1 MLGLKIRLLSTGIG
15 WTVMACVTISHAL
28 AQNNSENSTPRK
40 VKLRIPSGLELGIG
54 GGYVL
59 PHRALMQHLVTDHSK
74 RMTIAY
80 GKHITG
86 GWTERRKPRG
96 THWQG
101 IELGWTDLGGESLG
115 SIASAVW
122 ITRFPGS
129 KWSNGELGI
138 GVGWSSRPWDVVE
151 APSSV
156 AISTRWN
163 AGLHAAW
170 SILLFEGERSAWTA
184 KVRFTHFSN
193 GALSLPNL
201 GVNNIGVDLQHQ
213 WRENHH
219 LPQQKLK
226 DYQTKNRTP
235 FAIEMSVRGGA
246 RDVGLPGGAL
256 HPIFNLHLLG
266 HHKFKR
272 SQSARW
278 VLANDI
284 GYNQSLRVS
293 GRASGDG
300 RPVDRLQY
308 AALGGVRWDFNRI
321 QITALQGWM
330 ITNPDLD
337 LGSSHLMVTMHYEC
351 NSAVSVELGLKSFQF
366 RADYP
371 YLGIRHQFCSQR
383 NRNNSK

>member
-1 MLGLKIRLLSTGIG
+1 MLGLKNRSIAIGIG
-15 WTVMACVTISHAL
+15 WTAMALVTSSHVI
-28 AQNNSENSTPRK
+28 AQTNAENSTHRN
-40 VKLRIPSGLELGIG
+40 VALRIPAGLELGIG
-54 GGYVL
+54 SGYVL

-74 RMTIAY
+74 HMTIAY
-80 GKHITG
+80 GKHIFG
-86 GWTERRKPRG
+86 GWTEKRTPNG

-115 SIASAVW
+115 SIASAIW
-122 ITRFPGS
+122 ITRFPTS
-129 KWSNGELGI
+129 KRSNGELGI

-163 AGLHAAW
+163 AGLQAAW
-170 SILLFEGERSAWTA
+170 SLLLVDRERSAWFI
-184 KVRFTHFSN
+184 KMRFTHFSN

-201 GVNNIGVDLQHQ
+201 GVNNVGIDLQRQ
-213 WRENHH
+213 WRENSH

-226 DYQTKNRTP
+226 GYKPDNRIP
-235 FAIEMSVRGGA
+235 FAMEMSVRGGA
-246 RDVGLPGGAL
+246 RDVGLPGGPL

-278 VLANDI
+278 VVANDL
-284 GYNQSLRVS
+284 GYNQSLRAAEGTS
-293 GRASGDG
+293 ANS
-300 RPVDRLQY
+300 RPLNRLQY
-308 AALGGVRWDFNRI
+308 GALGGIRWDFNRI
-321 QITALQGWM
+321 QVTALQGW
-330 ITNPDLD
+330 IFTNPDIE

-351 NSAVSVELGLKSFQF
+351 TSSVSLELGLRSFKF

-383 NRNNSK
+383 NRSNSI